1 MKMNHGVVIA
11 ALAGALLAGPAVAA
25 ETGQI
30 AAFMS
35 KVDVDDEV
43 AGQDDGTG
51 FGVRGQF
58 GFGGPFAHF
67 EYQAVT
73 LDDSDLDV
81 NELRIG
87 GGMSGELNK
96 QFQVFGK
103 AEYVDL
109 GSDIELDGFGVHG
122 GVRMLPTPQV
132 QLAASV
138 GYLML
143 GGELDDVSGLEL
155 DLNATFKFN
164 RQFGGFFGYRTWMG
178 SFDDAG
184 TDFEVSDLRV
194 GAVMFLGR

>member
-1 MKMNHGVVIA
+1 MKTSHGVAIA
-11 ALAGALLAGPAVAA
+11 ALACALLAGPAAA
-25 ETGQI
+25 ETGAI
-30 AAFMS
+30 AGFVS

-51 FGVRGQF
+51 FGVRGWF

-73 LDDSDLDV
+73 LDDSDTDV
-81 NELRIG
+81 NELRLG
-87 GGMSGELNK
+87 GGMSGQLNK
-96 QFQVFGK
+96 QFEAFGK

-122 GVRMLPTPQV
+122 GVRMMPSPQF

-143 GGELDDVSGLEL
+143 GGEVDDASGLEF

-164 RQFGGFFGYRTWMG
+164 RQFGGFFGYRSWMG

-184 TDFEVSDLRV
+184 TDFEVSDLRA
-194 GAVMFLGR
+194 GAVIFFGR